1 MLTISVAMTPLV
13 SWRESP
19 EMRASVGIVI
29 LKESFN
35 EADMVRRRKGG
46 DADGHADSFSGVGQR
61 VHSRRVQRGFTLA
74 GMSER
79 TGLSKGYLSRIEN
92 GRKSPPLDT
101 LRRLARALGTD
112 VAVLL
117 SDDPGADPGN
127 VPSFSVVRASQR
139 AHSVQPESA
148 YGYVYQQLISDEVR
162 PVLRP
167 YLLQLP
173 ADFDEHV
180 FFEHEGQEFMFVL
193 EGEVEWM
200 IGEQRVVLKP
210 GDALFLDSRMEH
222 RARAVGGPAQ
232 ALLVFAPQRGQTD
245 PKDGWRRRPASAPS
259 AAG

>member
-1 MLTISVAMTPLV
+1 MA
-13 SWRESP
+13 
-19 EMRASVGIVI
+19 G
-29 LKESFN
+29 
-35 EADMVRRRKGG
+35 RRKGG
-46 DADGHADSFSGVGQR
+46 DVDGHADSFTGVGQR

-117 SDDPGADPGN
+117 SDDPGADPDLA
-127 VPSFSVVRASQR
+127 PSFSVVRAAAR
-139 AHSVQPESA
+139 VRSVQPESDF
-148 YGYVYQQLISDEVR
+148 GYVYQQLIGDDMRS
-162 PVLRP
+162 VLRP

-173 ADFDEHV
+173 ADVDEHV
-180 FFEHEGQEFMFVL
+180 FFEHGGQEFMFVL
-193 EGEVEWM
+193 EGRVEWT
-200 IGEQRVVLKP
+200 IGTQHVVLDP
-210 GDALFLDSRMEH
+210 GDSLFLDSRIEH

-245 PKDGWRRRPASAPS
+245 PKDGWRKRRASPKPADA
-259 AAG
+259 

>member
-1 MLTISVAMTPLV
+1 VLPISFAMTPSGSRPGL
-13 SWRESP
+13 P
-19 EMRASVGIVI
+19 ETRAYVGIVI
-29 LKESFN
+29 VKESID
-35 EADMVRRRKGG
+35 EEDMAGPRKGG
-46 DADGHADSFSGVGQR
+46 DAHDHADSFSGVGQR

-74 GMSER
+74 AMSER

-117 SDDPGADPGN
+117 SDDPGADPDV
-127 VPSFSVVRASQR
+127 VPTFSVVRAAQR
-139 AHSVQPESA
+139 AHSIQPESA

-193 EGEVEWM
+193 EGRVEWM
-200 IGEQRVVLKP
+200 IGGQHVVLEP
-210 GDALFLDSRMEH
+210 GDALFLDSRIEH

-232 ALLVFAPQRGQTD
+232 ALLVFVPQRGQTD
-245 PKDGWRRRPASAPS
+245 PKDGWRRKPASAPG